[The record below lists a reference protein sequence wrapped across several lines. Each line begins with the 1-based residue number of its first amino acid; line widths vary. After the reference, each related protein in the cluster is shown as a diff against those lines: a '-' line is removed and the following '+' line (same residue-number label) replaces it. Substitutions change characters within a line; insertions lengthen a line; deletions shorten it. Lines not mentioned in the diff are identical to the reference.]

1 MSTGFSTCCLVVRE
15 EDRVG
20 RCGGWG
26 GCGDGEGGG
35 VAGFFNG
42 VICSETLFQEI

>member
-26 GCGDGEGGG
+26 GWGVGG
-35 VAGFFNG
+35 FYNG
-42 VICSETLFQEI
+42 VICSETLFQKI